1 MSVINQQRI
10 QQQAE
15 ELAQL
20 LIRKNAD
27 YGNSFEEQFN
37 KRGLVGVLIRLEDK
51 MARLDNLERNA
62 AKVDESIKDTLID
75 LAGYALLASILIGE
89 ND

>member
-15 ELAQL
+15 ELSQL

-75 LAGYALLASILIGE
+75 LAGYALLASILVG
-89 ND
+89 D

>member
-1 MSVINQQRI
+1 MNVINQQRI

-15 ELAQL
+15 ELSQL

-37 KRGLVGVLIRLEDK
+37 KRGFVGVLIRLEDK

>member
-1 MSVINQQRI
+1 MSVINQQQI

-51 MARLDNLERNA
+51 MARLDNLERNV